1 MTTHREAALA
11 GLRRARDSR
20 EAIARE
26 YLKPTQLRD
35 YERIADLRTA
45 IRADLLEAQV
55 QALLATSTTVAMVV
69 DNAHDVEHSTRLLDA
84 AERRRPAHLTPAQEV

>member
-1 MTTHREAALA
+1 MTTPREAALA
-11 GLRRARDSR
+11 GLDRARANR

-26 YLKPTQLRD
+26 YLKPTGQRD

-55 QALLATSTTVAMVV
+55 QALLANSTTVALVV
-69 DNAHDVEHSTRLLDA
+69 DNSHDAAQAVRLL
-84 AERRRPAHLTPAQEV
+84 ERSEALTPHEAEGRTF